1 MHAWKQMRALKE
13 KSKSIIITGHCVGG
27 ATASLCALW
36 LLSDLHSV
44 PSPPPVLCITF
55 GSPLLGNASL
65 SRAILR
71 ERWGGNFCHV
81 VSKHD
86 IMPRLLF
93 ALPSGLSQLHV
104 LLQYW
109 HLSMTSP
116 HYSSDK
122 LAFQLRI
129 EDISD
134 QLLRFVL
141 LHLHALAQAEQET
154 PTTSTSTTSFWPLG
168 SYLFCSQEG
177 AICVDNALSVVK
189 MMHLMLITASPSSS
203 IEDHLKYGD
212 YVGKVC
218 VQFLNQ
224 RSFMQAHLLPESSY
238 EAGVALALQSSGIDS
253 QVYIVLM
260 PSIYI

>member
-1 MHAWKQMRALKE
+1 MIIDKSKDAWKQMLALME
-13 KSKSIIITGHCVGG
+13 KSKSIIITGHCIGG

-36 LLSDLHSV
+36 LLSYLHSV

-93 ALPSGLSQLHV
+93 ALPSLSQLHV

-109 HLSMTSP
+109 HLSMTNSP
-116 HYSSDK
+116 QYSSDK
-122 LAFQLRI
+122 LAFQLRN
-129 EDISD
+129 EDISE
-134 QLLRFVL
+134 LFRFVL
-141 LHLHALAQAEQET
+141 FHLQALAQAEQET
-154 PTTSTSTTSFWPLG
+154 PTTSSTGTSFWPLG

-218 VQFLNQ
+218 IQFFNQ
-224 RSFMQAHLLPESSY
+224 RSFMQADLLPESSY

-253 QVYIVLM
+253 QVLH
-260 PSIYI
+260 

>member
-1 MHAWKQMRALKE
+1 
-13 KSKSIIITGHCVGG
+13 
-27 ATASLCALW
+27 
-36 LLSDLHSV
+36 
-44 PSPPPVLCITF
+44 
-55 GSPLLGNASL
+55 
-65 SRAILR
+65 
-71 ERWGGNFCHV
+71 
-81 VSKHD
+81 
-86 IMPRLLF
+86 
-93 ALPSGLSQLHV
+93 
-104 LLQYW
+104 
-109 HLSMTSP
+109 MTSP

>member
-1 MHAWKQMRALKE
+1 ME
-13 KSKSIIITGHCVGG
+13 KSKSIIITGHCIGG
-27 ATASLCALW
+27 AIASLCALA
-36 LLSDLHSV
+36 LLSFLHSMSS
-44 PSPPPVLCITF
+44 PSHQVLCITF

-93 ALPSGLSQLHV
+93 TPLPSFSHLHV
-104 LLQYW
+104 LLQHW

-116 HYSSDK
+116 HSDTP
-122 LAFQLRI
+122 AFQLRN
-129 EDISD
+129 EDKAE
-134 QLLRFVL
+134 LLRFVL
-141 LHLHALAQAEQET
+141 PHLQVVAQAEQET
-154 PTTSTSTTSFWPLG
+154 ATATSSLFWPLG
-168 SYLFCSQEG
+168 NYLFCSQEG
-177 AICVDNALSVVK
+177 AICVDNAVSVVK
-189 MMHLMLITASPSSS
+189 MMHLMLLTASPSSS

-218 VQFLNQ
+218 MQFLNR
-224 RSFMQAHLLPESSY
+224 RSFMQADLPESSY

-253 QVYIVLM
+253 QVACYVHFQVFTPLCGIKNGT
-260 PSIYI
+260 S